1 MFPAK
6 FVIIAAALL
15 LSVGGAAAGDVKVG
29 TLQISTP
36 WARATPKSA
45 STGGGYLTITNTG
58 STADRLTGGSTAI
71 SRGVEIHEMSMEGN
85 VMKMRQL
92 SSGLEIEPGQTVT
105 FKPGG
110 LHLMF
115 VGLKQQL
122 KQGQHFKASLQFEK
136 AGKVE
141 VEFDIAG
148 IGATSP
154 GGDHGHGGMNM
165 KMH

>member
-1 MFPAK
+1 
-6 FVIIAAALL
+6 
-15 LSVGGAAAGDVKVG
+15 
-29 TLQISTP
+29 
-36 WARATPKSA
+36 
-45 STGGGYLTITNTG
+45 
-58 STADRLTGGSTAI
+58 
-71 SRGVEIHEMSMEGN
+71 
-85 VMKMRQL
+85 
-92 SSGLEIEPGQTVT
+92 
-105 FKPGG
+105 
-110 LHLMF
+110 MF

-154 GGDHGHGGMNM
+154 GSDHGHGGMNM